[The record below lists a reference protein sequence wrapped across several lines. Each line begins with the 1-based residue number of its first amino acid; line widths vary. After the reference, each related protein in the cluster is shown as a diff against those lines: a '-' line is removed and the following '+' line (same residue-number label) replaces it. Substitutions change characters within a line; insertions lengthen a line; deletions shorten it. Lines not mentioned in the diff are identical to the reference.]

1 MKIDM
6 LSMAM
11 NNSINNDKKTE
22 KSETGFSSILE
33 NEVDNIFFKDIQD
46 EEVEIKDELLQ
57 IIYSLISK
65 LNINND
71 VDSKKIEELDSIIE
85 KINPER
91 LSELNTKLDEDKIA
105 TVLNDI
111 NLNSSEIKLINNKLE
126 DIINRTVE
134 SVRKEIKDIH
144 KSSLL
149 IKDNSNTEIK
159 LIEDIK
165 KGLENNLNKEG
176 NGSTVEN
183 LINNNFKQIRYV
195 EGNYLDKDKNILLKI
210 SEGNSDT
217 ILPSKEIESGDND
230 LNILNNISN
239 LEKNLMEDITDIK
252 PVEIRSGYIVDD
264 IGQAIR
270 YLKNNGIEDL
280 TLKINPKE
288 LGELTI
294 KLIKSKGENKVI
306 ITSSSSETFKL
317 INENIKDVES
327 HLLNLDIKLSQVS
340 VEIKNY
346 GHGDFSGDL
355 NQQFNRNTSK
365 EERKNTFTNG
375 KDSEE
380 EINKVSEETN
390 INLLI

>member
-33 NEVDNIFFKDIQD
+33 NEVDNIFLKDIQD

-85 KINPER
+85 EINPER

-165 KGLENNLNKEG
+165 KGLENNLNKES

-183 LINNNFKQIRYV
+183 LINNNFKQIQYV
-195 EGNYLDKDKNILLKI
+195 EDNYLDKDKNILLKI

-217 ILPSKEIESGDND
+217 ILPTKEIESGDND

-239 LEKNLMEDITDIK
+239 LEKNLMEDIADIK

-306 ITSSSSETFKL
+306 ITSSSNETFKL
-317 INENIKDVES
+317 INENIKDIES
-327 HLLNLDIKLSQVS
+327 HLLNLDIKLNQVS

>member
-183 LINNNFKQIRYV
+183 LINNNFKQIQHV
-195 EGNYLDKDKNILLKI
+195 EDNYLDKDKNILLKI

-217 ILPSKEIESGDND
+217 ILPTKEIESGDND

-239 LEKNLMEDITDIK
+239 LEKNLMEDIADIK

-306 ITSSSSETFKL
+306 ITSSSNETFKL
-317 INENIKDVES
+317 INENIKDIES
-327 HLLNLDIKLSQVS
+327 HLLNLDIKLNQVS

>member
-183 LINNNFKQIRYV
+183 LINNNFKQIQYV
-195 EGNYLDKDKNILLKI
+195 EDNYLDKDKNILLKI

-217 ILPSKEIESGDND
+217 ILPTKEIESGDND

-239 LEKNLMEDITDIK
+239 LEKNLMEDIADIK

-306 ITSSSSETFKL
+306 ITSSSNETFKL
-317 INENIKDVES
+317 INENIKDIES
-327 HLLNLDIKLSQVS
+327 HLLNLDIKLNQVS

>member
-11 NNSINNDKKTE
+11 NSSINNDNKTE
-22 KSETGFSSILE
+22 KSEIGFSSILE
-33 NEVDNIFFKDIQD
+33 NEVDNIFSKDIQD

-57 IIYSLISK
+57 IIYLLISK

-71 VDSKKIEELDSIIE
+71 VDSKKIEELYSIIE

-91 LSELNTKLDEDKIA
+91 LSELNTKLDADKIA
-105 TVLNDI
+105 TVLNDS
-111 NLNSSEIKLINNKLE
+111 NLNSSEIKFVNNKLE
-126 DIINRTVE
+126 EIINKTVGN
-134 SVRKEIKDIH
+134 VKKEIKDIH
-144 KSSLL
+144 KNSLL

-165 KGLENNLNKEG
+165 KGLENNLNKES
-176 NGSTVEN
+176 NGSKVEN
-183 LINNNFKQIRYV
+183 LINNNFKQIQYV
-195 EGNYLDKDKNILLKI
+195 EDNYLDKDRNILLKI
-210 SEGNSDT
+210 SKGNSGT
-217 ILPSKEIESGDND
+217 ILPTKEIEADDND

-239 LEKNLMEDITDIK
+239 LEKNLMEDIADIK
-252 PVEIRSGYIVDD
+252 PVEIRSSYIVDD

-294 KLIKSKGENKVI
+294 KLIKSKGEKKVI
-306 ITSSSSETFKL
+306 ITSSSNETFKL
-317 INENIKDVES
+317 INENIKDIES

>member
-6 LSMAM
+6 LSMAV
-11 NNSINNDKKTE
+11 NNSVNNDNKTE
-22 KSETGFSSILE
+22 KSEIGFLSILE
-33 NEVDNIFFKDIQD
+33 NEVDNISFKEIKD
-46 EEVEIKDELLQ
+46 EEVKDELLQ

-71 VDSKKIEELDSIIE
+71 VDSKKIKELDAIIE
-85 KINPER
+85 RVNPEI
-91 LSELNTKLDEDKIA
+91 LSELNTKSNEDKMA

-111 NLNSSEIKLINNKLE
+111 NLNSSEIKLINNKLDE
-126 DIINRTVE
+126 IINRALE
-134 SVRKEIKDIH
+134 SVSKEIKDIN

-149 IKDNSNTEIK
+149 IKDNSNAEIK
-159 LIEDIK
+159 FVEAIK
-165 KGLENNLNKEG
+165 KILENNLNKES

-183 LINNNFKQIRYV
+183 LINNNFKQIQYV
-195 EGNYLDKDKNILLKI
+195 EDNYLDKDKNILLKI
-210 SEGNSDT
+210 SKGHSDT
-217 ILPSKEIESGDND
+217 ILKSKDIESSED

-239 LEKNLMEDITDIK
+239 LEKKIIESTADIK
-252 PVEIRSGYIVDD
+252 PVEIRSGYIADD

-270 YLKNNGIEDL
+270 YLKNNEIEDL

-306 ITSSSSETFKL
+306 ITSSSNETFKL
-317 INENIKDVES
+317 INENIKDIEK
-327 HLLNLDIKLSQVS
+327 HLINLDIKLNQVS

-346 GHGDFSGDL
+346 GQGDFAGDL
-355 NQQFNRNTSK
+355 NQQFNRNSSK
-365 EERKNTFTNG
+365 DGKKNTFI
-375 KDSEE
+375 KEEILEE
-380 EINKVSEETN
+380 EINKVSEDTN

>member
-11 NNSINNDKKTE
+11 NNSINNDNKIE

-33 NEVDNIFFKDIQD
+33 NEVDNIFSKDIKG

-91 LSELNTKLDEDKIA
+91 LSELNTKLDKDKIA

-144 KSSLL
+144 KNSLL

-165 KGLENNLNKEG
+165 KGLENNLNKES

-195 EGNYLDKDKNILLKI
+195 EDNYLDKDKNILLKI

-217 ILPSKEIESGDND
+217 ILPTKEIESGDNN

-270 YLKNNGIEDL
+270 YLKNNGIEDF

-294 KLIKSKGENKVI
+294 RLIKSKGENKVI

-365 EERKNTFTNG
+365 EERKNTFTND

>member
-85 KINPER
+85 KINLER

-183 LINNNFKQIRYV
+183 LINNNFKQIQYV
-195 EGNYLDKDKNILLKI
+195 EDNYLDKDKNILLKI

-217 ILPSKEIESGDND
+217 ILPTKEIESGDND

-239 LEKNLMEDITDIK
+239 LEKNLMEDIADIK

-306 ITSSSSETFKL
+306 ITSSSNETFKL
-317 INENIKDVES
+317 INENIKDIES
-327 HLLNLDIKLSQVS
+327 HLLNLDIKLNQVS

>member
-11 NNSINNDKKTE
+11 NNSINNANKIE

-33 NEVDNIFFKDIQD
+33 NEVDNIFSKDIKD

-105 TVLNDI
+105 TVLNDS
-111 NLNSSEIKLINNKLE
+111 NLNSSEIKLVNNKLE
-126 DIINRTVE
+126 EIINKTVGN
-134 SVRKEIKDIH
+134 VKKEIKNIH
-144 KSSLL
+144 KNSLL

-165 KGLENNLNKEG
+165 KGLENNLNKES

-195 EGNYLDKDKNILLKI
+195 EDNYLDKDRNILLKI
-210 SEGNSDT
+210 SKGNSDT
-217 ILPSKEIESGDND
+217 ILPTKEIEADDND

-239 LEKNLMEDITDIK
+239 LEKNLMEDIADIK
-252 PVEIRSGYIVDD
+252 PVEIRSSYIVDD

-306 ITSSSSETFKL
+306 ITSSSNETFKL
-317 INENIKDVES
+317 INENIKDIES

>member
-183 LINNNFKQIRYV
+183 LINNNFKQIQYV
-195 EGNYLDKDKNILLKI
+195 EDNYLDKDKNILLKI

-217 ILPSKEIESGDND
+217 ILPTKEIESGDND

-239 LEKNLMEDITDIK
+239 LEKNLMEDIADIK

-306 ITSSSSETFKL
+306 ITSSSNETFKL
-317 INENIKDVES
+317 INENIKDIES

>member
-1 MKIDM
+1 M
-6 LSMAM
+6 
-11 NNSINNDKKTE
+11 
-22 KSETGFSSILE
+22 
-33 NEVDNIFFKDIQD
+33 
-46 EEVEIKDELLQ
+46 
-57 IIYSLISK
+57 
-65 LNINND
+65 
-71 VDSKKIEELDSIIE
+71 
-85 KINPER
+85 
-91 LSELNTKLDEDKIA
+91 
-105 TVLNDI
+105 
-111 NLNSSEIKLINNKLE
+111 
-126 DIINRTVE
+126 
-134 SVRKEIKDIH
+134 
-144 KSSLL
+144 
-149 IKDNSNTEIK
+149 
-159 LIEDIK
+159 
-165 KGLENNLNKEG
+165 
-176 NGSTVEN
+176 
-183 LINNNFKQIRYV
+183 
-195 EGNYLDKDKNILLKI
+195 KI

-306 ITSSSSETFKL
+306 ITSSSNETFKL
-317 INENIKDVES
+317 INENIKDIES

>member
-6 LSMAM
+6 LSMAV
-11 NNSINNDKKTE
+11 NNSINNNKTE
-22 KSETGFSSILE
+22 KSEMEFLSILE
-33 NEVDNIFFKDIQD
+33 NEVDNISFKDIPND
-46 EEVEIKDELLQ
+46 EVEIKDELLQ
-57 IIYSLISK
+57 IIYLLISK

-91 LSELNTKLDEDKIA
+91 LRENKIA

-111 NLNSSEIKLINNKLE
+111 NLNSSELKLINNKLAE
-126 DIINRTVE
+126 IINRVVE
-134 SVRKEIKDIH
+134 NVSKEIKDID
-144 KSSLL
+144 KNSLL
-149 IKDNSNTEIK
+149 IKDNSNTEIR
-159 LIEDIK
+159 LIEAIK
-165 KGLENNLNKEG
+165 KGLENNLSKES
-176 NGSTVEN
+176 NDSAVEN
-183 LINNNFKQIRYV
+183 LINNNFKQIQYV

-210 SEGNSDT
+210 SKGHSDT
-217 ILPSKEIESGDND
+217 ILPNKEIDSSDND

-239 LEKNLMEDITDIK
+239 LEKSLMENIDDIK
-252 PVEIRSGYIVDD
+252 PVEVRSGYIADD
-264 IGQAIR
+264 IGHAIR

-306 ITSSSSETFKL
+306 ITSVSNETFKL
-317 INENIKDVES
+317 INENIKDIEN
-327 HLLNLDIKLSQVS
+327 HLINLDIKLNQVS
-340 VEIKNY
+340 VEVKNY
-346 GHGDFSGDL
+346 GYSDFSGDL

-365 EERKNTFTNG
+365 DGKRNTFI
-375 KDSEE
+375 KEEILEE
-380 EINKVSEETN
+380 EINKASEGTN

>member
-11 NNSINNDKKTE
+11 NNSINNDNKIE

-33 NEVDNIFFKDIQD
+33 NEVDNIFSKDIKD
-46 EEVEIKDELLQ
+46 EEVDIKYELLQ

-91 LSELNTKLDEDKIA
+91 LSEFNTKLDEDKIA

-126 DIINRTVE
+126 DIINRTAE

-144 KSSLL
+144 KNSLL

-165 KGLENNLNKEG
+165 KGLENNLNKES

-183 LINNNFKQIRYV
+183 LINNNFKQIQYV
-195 EGNYLDKDKNILLKI
+195 EDNYLDKDKNILLKI

-217 ILPSKEIESGDND
+217 ILPTKEIKSGDND

-270 YLKNNGIEDL
+270 YLKNNEIEDL

-355 NQQFNRNTSK
+355 NQRFNRNTSK
-365 EERKNTFTNG
+365 EERKNTFTND

>member
-85 KINPER
+85 EINPER

-165 KGLENNLNKEG
+165 KGLENNLNKES

-183 LINNNFKQIRYV
+183 LINNNFKQIQYV
-195 EGNYLDKDKNILLKI
+195 EDNYLDKDKNILLKI

-217 ILPSKEIESGDND
+217 ILPTKEIESGDND

-239 LEKNLMEDITDIK
+239 LEKNLMEDIADIK
-252 PVEIRSGYIVDD
+252 PVDIRSGYIVDD

-306 ITSSSSETFKL
+306 ITSSSNETFKL
-317 INENIKDVES
+317 INENIKDIES
-327 HLLNLDIKLSQVS
+327 HLLNLDIKLNQVS